1 MAAWATSPHRTVR
14 WEGHVSQEP
23 ADPTASSAPPDG
35 TSPTIPSEAVD
46 VQPEPLPVDGE
57 ATGGDAPA
65 DPPADAP
72 ADAARTSGETS
83 AAILAAVTAAGPVA
97 EPAAGTE
104 AAEPAPAPDL
114 AEPAIPAAG
123 LPEPAAEV
131 AEPASEDEPA
141 APAPPRRGPWRAI
154 ATVLLLVLL
163 AAALGFGG
171 AFLVPA
177 LVDVPAP
184 GGAVATTPAAS
195 PTPAP
200 AASSSLTP
208 SPSRSPL
215 ATASPG
221 PSPTPRSSS
230 TIYIV
235 QRGDILSAIAA
246 RFGVTVQAIV
256 DANGLKDPN
265 HIEPGQRLIIPLP

>member
-1 MAAWATSPHRTVR
+1 MAASPHRTVR

-35 TSPTIPSEAVD
+35 ASPTIPSEAVD
-46 VQPEPLPVDGE
+46 VHPEPLPVDGDAAGGE
-57 ATGGDAPA
+57 AATGEAPA
-65 DPPADAP
+65 DPSAGG
-72 ADAARTSGETS
+72 ARTSDETS
-83 AAILAAVTAAGPVA
+83 SAILAAVTAAGP
-97 EPAAGTE
+97 AAATE
-104 AAEPAPAPDL
+104 AAEPAVEAVEPSAEAEPPLEAVPAAE
-114 AEPAIPAAG
+114 AEPAGP
-123 LPEPAAEV
+123 V
-131 AEPASEDEPA
+131 
-141 APAPPRRGPWRAI
+141 PPRRGPWRAI

-184 GGAVATTPAAS
+184 GEAVATTPAAS

-200 AASSSLTP
+200 TTSSSTIP
-208 SPSRSPL
+208 SPSRSAQ
-215 ATASPG
+215 ATASAR

-235 QRGDILSAIAA
+235 QHGDILSAIAA